1 MSPEFGSTCAIF
13 PIDEE
18 TIRYLELTG
27 RSAEHIALVEVYAK
41 AQGLWRI
48 NGATAADYTDVVE
61 LDLSTVEPSLAG
73 PKRPQDR
80 VPLTK
85 AKSVYQSSVEKM
97 AEERTQ
103 KNPKATGS
111 APAKVG
117 NARFEVKDGA
127 VLIAAITSCTNTSN
141 PAVMVAAGLLARNA
155 LKRRLNCKPWG
166 PTSLAPGSRLLTDDL
181 GKASLLTDLG
191 EEGFY

>member
-1 MSPEFGSTCAIF
+1 MQLVIAAINTAPSLTSKLALPTLAGALPLADRATIANMSPEFGSTCAIF

-27 RSAEHIALVEVYAK
+27 RSAEQIALVEAYAK

-48 NGATAADYTDVVE
+48 NGAPAADYTDVVE
-61 LDLSTVEPSLAG
+61 LDLATVEPSLAG

-85 AKSVYQSSVEKM
+85 AKSAYQSSVKKM

-103 KNPKATGS
+103 KNPKASGS

-117 NARFEVKDGA
+117 NASFEVKDGA
-127 VLIAAITSCTNTSN
+127 VLIAAITSCTNRSEE
-141 PAVMVAAGLLARNA
+141 
-155 LKRRLNCKPWG
+155 RR
-166 PTSLAPGSRLLTDDL
+166 
-181 GKASLLTDLG
+181 
-191 EEGFY
+191 